1 MKILMTIFII
11 LFIYPLIG
19 LADVEGCGF
28 EEGWGHMMSFGFGG
42 MFMWVI
48 FLIIVGLLIYLAVN
62 NTKSKEHTDRFEKT
76 SLDII
81 KERYAKGEISEEE
94 FEKMKKNLKS

>member
-11 LFIYPLIG
+11 LFTFPLVG

-28 EEGWGHMMSFGFGG
+28 TEGWGNMMNFGYGG

-48 FLIIVGLLIYLAVN
+48 FLIFAGLLIYLAVN
-62 NTKSKEHTDRFEKT
+62 NTKSKEHPDKFEKT

>member
-11 LFIYPLIG
+11 LFAFPLVG

-28 EEGWGHMMSFGFGG
+28 MGGWNYMMNFGYGG
-42 MFMWVI
+42 MFMWLIFAVI
-48 FLIIVGLLIYLAVN
+48 LIVVIYFIN
-62 NTKSKEHTDRFEKT
+62 NSKSNESPGRSNQTL
-76 SLDII
+76 LDII

-94 FEKMKKNLKS
+94 FEKMKKNLTS

>member
-11 LFIYPLIG
+11 LFAFPLVG

-28 EEGWGHMMSFGFGG
+28 IGGWNSMMNFGYGG
-42 MFMWVI
+42 MFMWILFALIVVI
-48 FLIIVGLLIYLAVN
+48 IIFAIVN
-62 NTKSKEHTDRFEKT
+62 DTKYKDGSGRFEKT

-94 FEKMKKNLKS
+94 FEKMKRNLNS

>member
-1 MKILMTIFII
+1 MKIFMTIFII
-11 LFIYPLIG
+11 LFAFPLVG

-28 EEGWGHMMSFGFGG
+28 IGGWNYMMNFGYGG
-42 MFMWVI
+42 MFMWLIFAVI
-48 FLIIVGLLIYLAVN
+48 LIVVIYFIN
-62 NTKSKEHTDRFEKT
+62 NSKSNESPGRSNQT

-94 FEKMKKNLKS
+94 FEKMKRNLNS

>member
-11 LFIYPLIG
+11 LFAFPLVG

-28 EEGWGHMMSFGFGG
+28 IGGWNHMMNFGYGG
-42 MFMWVI
+42 IFMWLIFAVI
-48 FLIIVGLLIYLAVN
+48 LVVVIYFIN
-62 NTKSKEHTDRFEKT
+62 NSKSNGSHDRLNKT

-94 FEKMKKNLKS
+94 FEKMKRNLTS

>member
-11 LFIYPLIG
+11 LFAFPLVG

-28 EEGWGHMMSFGFGG
+28 IGGWNHMMNFGYGG
-42 MFMWVI
+42 IFMWLIFAVI
-48 FLIIVGLLIYLAVN
+48 LVVVIYFIN
-62 NTKSKEHTDRFEKT
+62 NSKSNESHGRLNKT

-94 FEKMKKNLKS
+94 FEKMKRNLTS